1 MKIAFVKSIYY
12 PDLYQY
18 RNTGNVSDVIFS
30 SSMRSGP
37 ISLFT
42 EYETDFFI
50 IKDDDG
56 MNNLTWK
63 EKIAFCRQ
71 GSIEDYIQ
79 LSKNTRFYNNE
90 EISNVR
96 FSISANE
103 INWEEYEIVI
113 CLDACVSDTVTK
125 KFSNVT
131 WCYYISEGCMPE
143 AKNSRIKALDGY
155 DYFLNQRFRFDLDYI
170 RDPNLEH
177 EVDFP
182 YHLNSPKSM
191 RKLLGKESFSN
202 KSGIFVDKDTR
213 PLLSSEQVNALEK
226 FGPVR
231 FTGGTIDVVLRE
243 LAASKYYLRLG
254 DKPIWGNASIEAA
267 ACEALQINSPRGFN
281 NRIFCLPDNT
291 TSQVEFSDLQFK
303 EAVNILEKFESEPDS
318 YIKVNAE
325 LSNLCHEI
333 CFIKPISRIISSSK
347 VNR

>member
-1 MKIAFVKSIYY
+1 
-12 PDLYQY
+12 
-18 RNTGNVSDVIFS
+18 
-30 SSMRSGP
+30 MRSGP

-243 LAASKYYLRLG
+243 LAAVLVDAHVELSDTSRR
-254 DKPIWGNASIEAA
+254 AA
-267 ACEALQINSPRGFN
+267 ASSFANALRQRKTT
-281 NRIFCLPDNT
+281 CLNDCTAPCQHEHTHSSIGTRD
-291 TSQVEFSDLQFK
+291 SGHHDGH
-303 EAVNILEKFESEPDS
+303 VNPFLE
-318 YIKVNAE
+318 
-325 LSNLCHEI
+325 
-333 CFIKPISRIISSSK
+333 
-347 VNR
+347 